1 MVILGGWGSSYQRGT
16 PAIMLSSKPDSSQ
29 VATDVLFGLIKE
41 VVRQRPD
48 LKLIVMSATLDAG
61 TLPLCSA
68 YFLSL
73 QPTVGNESSL
83 NL

>member
-1 MVILGGWGSSYQRGT
+1 MSD
-16 PAIMLSSKPDSSQ
+16 LSIDSVSH

-61 TLPLCSA
+61 TLPTPLVA
-68 YFLSL
+68 RRLEAVNSL
-73 QPTVGNESSL
+73 
-83 NL
+83 